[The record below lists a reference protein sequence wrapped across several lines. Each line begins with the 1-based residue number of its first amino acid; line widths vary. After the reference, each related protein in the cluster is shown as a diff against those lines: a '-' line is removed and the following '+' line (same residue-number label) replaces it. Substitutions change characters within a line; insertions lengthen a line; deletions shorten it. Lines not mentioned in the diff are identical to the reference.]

1 MRSTVTMRE
10 LSEARYFNERIKA
23 IEDRIKE
30 LQGLKATWSISGTAT
45 YSTYKRSSAVEEVVI
60 ELDKQEQDL
69 INEIR
74 KHGKTLSKVEKA
86 VSDIPGPEGL
96 ILTLRYIN
104 SLSWKEIARR
114 TNYSMSHVY
123 RLHTLGLE
131 KMRVNE
137 SK

>member
-1 MRSTVTMRE
+1 MWSTVTMKE
-10 LSEARYFNERIKA
+10 LSEARYLNERIKA

-30 LQGLKATWSISGTAT
+30 LQGIKATWSISGTAT
-45 YSTYKRSSAVEEVVI
+45 YSTYKRFSAVEEIVI
-60 ELDKQEQDL
+60 ELDNQEKDL

-74 KHGKTLSKVEKA
+74 KHGRALRKVEKA
-86 VSDIPGPEGL
+86 ISDIPGPEGL
-96 ILTLRYIN
+96 VLTLRYIN

-123 RLHTLGLE
+123 RLHSLGLE

-137 SK
+137 S

>member
-10 LSEARYFNERIKA
+10 LSEARYVNERIKA

-30 LQGLKATWSISGTAT
+30 LQELKATWNISGTAT
-45 YSTYKRSSAVEEVVI
+45 YSTYKRSSIVEEVVI

-74 KHGKTLSKVEKA
+74 NHGKTLSKVEKA
-86 VSDIPGPEGL
+86 ISNIPGPEGL

-123 RLHTLGLE
+123 RLHTLGLK